1 MTWLPRKPVPPVT
14 RTLMREIVCDWA
26 AGVNDAACP
35 RESRREYSRAV
46 PIGRTKEDNVDLF
59 DKCRAFT
66 RADELQAADL
76 YAYFT
81 PIEEAEGNSIKV
93 KGRPMIMVGS
103 NNDLGLAHHPKAKAA
118 AQEAVDR
125 YGVGTCGSRFLTGTL
140 DLHEQLEERLAKFMK
155 RESALTF
162 STGFQTN
169 LGIIS
174 TVAAKGDHII
184 VDRMVHASII
194 DACRLSFATVHKY
207 AHNNMKDLE
216 RILASLAPDV
226 GKLIVVDGVFS
237 MEGDIADLPG
247 IVPLARKYGARIL
260 VDDAH
265 GIGVLGANGRG
276 TAEHFG
282 LENEVDLIMGTFS
295 KTFASIGG
303 VVVGEQKVIS
313 FIKHHARSFMFSAAA
328 TPASVASVLA
338 ILEMLETQP
347 ELRTRLW
354 VVTERMRAGYRA
366 MGYDTGP
373 SRTPIIPL
381 VVHDDEKCFMLWRL
395 LREEGIFT
403 TPVVYPA
410 VPPGHALVRTSYGA
424 GHTDEE
430 LDAILKAFEKSG
442 KALGII

>member
-1 MTWLPRKPVPPVT
+1 
-14 RTLMREIVCDWA
+14 
-26 AGVNDAACP
+26 
-35 RESRREYSRAV
+35 
-46 PIGRTKEDNVDLF
+46 VDLF
-59 DKCRAFT
+59 DKCLAFT
-66 RADELQAADL
+66 RADELKAADL
-76 YAYFT
+76 YPYFT
-81 PIEEAEGNSIKV
+81 PIQEAVGNRITV
-93 KGRPMIMVGS
+93 NGRPMIMVGS
-103 NNDLGLAHHPKAKAA
+103 NNYLGLADHPKAKAA
-118 AQEAVDR
+118 AKEAVDR
-125 YGVGTCGSRFLTGTL
+125 FGVGTCGSRFLTGTI
-140 DLHEQLEERLAKFMK
+140 DLHEKLEERLASFMK
-155 RESALTF
+155 REAALTF

-174 TVAAKGDHII
+174 AIAGKGDHII
-184 VDRMVHASII
+184 IDRLVHASII

-207 AHNNMKDLE
+207 KHNSMKDLE
-216 RILASLAPDV
+216 QILASLDPGA

-247 IVPLARKYGARIL
+247 IVPLAGKYGARIL

-282 LENEVDLIMGTFS
+282 LEKDVDLVMGTFS

-303 VVVGEQKVIS
+303 VVVGDAKIIS
-313 FIKHHARSFMFSAAA
+313 FIKHHARPLMFSAAA

-338 ILEMLETQP
+338 ILDMLETRP

-354 VVTERMRAGYRA
+354 VVTERMRTGYQA

-373 SRTPIIPL
+373 SRTPIIPVL
-381 VVHDDEKCFMLWRL
+381 VRDDEKCFMLWRL
-395 LREEGIFT
+395 LRDEGIFT

-410 VPPGHALVRTSYGA
+410 VPHGHALIRTSYGA

-430 LDAILKAFEKSG
+430 LDTILTAFEKCG

>member
-1 MTWLPRKPVPPVT
+1 
-14 RTLMREIVCDWA
+14 MR
-26 AGVNDAACP
+26 
-35 RESRREYSRAV
+35 
-46 PIGRTKEDNVDLF
+46 VDLF
-59 DKCRAFT
+59 EKCLSFT
-66 RADELQAADL
+66 RADELKAADL
-76 YAYFT
+76 YPYFT
-81 PIEEAEGNSIKV
+81 PIEEAVGNRIKV
-93 KGRPMIMVGS
+93 GGRPMIMVGS
-103 NNDLGLAHHPKAKAA
+103 NNYLGLAHHPLAKEAAKA
-118 AQEAVDR
+118 AVDR

-140 DLHEQLEERLAKFMK
+140 DLHEKLEVRLAQFLN
-155 RESALTF
+155 REAALTF
-162 STGFQTN
+162 STGYQTN

-174 TVAAKGDHII
+174 TLAGKGDHIVI
-184 VDRMVHASII
+184 DRMVHASII

-207 AHNNMKDLE
+207 RHNNMKDLE
-216 RILASLAPDV
+216 RLLASLEAGA

-265 GIGVLGANGRG
+265 GIGVLGPNGRG
-276 TAEHFG
+276 TPEHFG
-282 LENEVDLIMGTFS
+282 LEGEIDVVMGTFS

-303 VVVGEQKVIS
+303 VVAGARPVIS
-313 FIKHHARSFMFSAAA
+313 YIKHHARPLIFSAAA

-338 ILEMLETQP
+338 ILDMLENQP

-354 VVTERMRAGYRA
+354 AVTAKMRRGFQA

-373 SRTPIIPL
+373 SQTPIIPVL
-381 VVHDDEKCFMLWRL
+381 VHDDEKCFMLWRL

-410 VPPGHALVRTSYGA
+410 VRPGQSLIRTSYGA

-430 LDAILKAFEKSG
+430 LDAVLAAFEKCG
-442 KALGII
+442 RTLGLI